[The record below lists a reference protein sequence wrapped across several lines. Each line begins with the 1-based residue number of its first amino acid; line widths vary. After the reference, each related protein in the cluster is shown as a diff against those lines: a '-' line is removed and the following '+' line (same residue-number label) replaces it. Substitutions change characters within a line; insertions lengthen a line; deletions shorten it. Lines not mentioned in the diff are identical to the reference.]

1 MCLSSTLKKLAL
13 FSILLCSFLFLN
25 PANAQVFNTAQSLQR
40 GSISLTASP
49 TVFMKDGFN
58 TIALFTYGTYGIGN
72 GVDLNVKA
80 GFFED
85 TNYFGA
91 SLEWSI
97 RRTVPYVS
105 LTTGGHTVDD
115 FGLDATLNV
124 TYPTQNGFDIYGGL
138 DTDLILDDDPDLP
151 AWVFLGATYHLQ
163 SQLDVMVE
171 GNIGLF
177 EIAPHILAA
186 GFVFYF

>member
-1 MCLSSTLKKLAL
+1 MCLSSTVKKLAL
-13 FSILLCSFLFLN
+13 FSILLYSFQFLN
-25 PANAQVFNTAQSLQR
+25 LANAQVFNSAQSLQR

-91 SLEWSI
+91 SLEWSL
-97 RRTVPYVS
+97 RRTIPYVS
-105 LTTGGHTVDD
+105 LTTGGHSVDD
-115 FGLDATLNV
+115 FALDATLNV
-124 TYPTQNGFDIYGGL
+124 TYPTRSGFDIHGGL

-151 AWVFLGATYHLQ
+151 AWIFLGVAYHLQ

-171 GNIGLF
+171 GNLGLF